1 MTTNCDTCGDVKECE
16 YLQNST
22 RPVFICKECRD
33 WKQLKVDEMMLDD
46 DKFEE
51 EKK

>member
-1 MTTNCDTCGDVKECE
+1 MNCDECGKATETE
-16 YLQNST
+16 KIQISRGIIN
-22 RPVFICKECRD
+22 ICSECRD